1 MKCEEVD
8 TLLIDYLDRKLQD
21 SQVKEIEKHL
31 ESCEKCLESMM
42 EMQKVLKALSNEEME
57 IPPDSLRINFYH
69 MLHGEINKR
78 EYQNSIIP
86 VHVAWYNR
94 PLPRIAAA
102 IALLI
107 AGTFM
112 GMLLNGG
119 SGKRNTAQQI
129 HQLQS
134 DVTDLRKAAL
144 LTMLKEESSSYR
156 IQGISYADE
165 ITTPDQNVIDALIKT
180 LNTDKSVNV
189 RLAALY
195 ALNKFS
201 DQRSVCDSLVGS
213 LSIQTEPIIQITLI
227 NILVDRK
234 EKSAAR
240 LIQQIIDNS
249 NTMKE
254 VKTVAEEGVRQLMI

>member
-42 EMQKVLKALSNEEME
+42 EMQKVLKTLTNEEME
-57 IPPDSLRINFYH
+57 LPPDSLRINFYH

-86 VHVAWYNR
+86 AHIPWYNK
-94 PLPRIAAA
+94 PVFRIAAGV
-102 IALLI
+102 ALLI
-107 AGTFM
+107 AGTFI
-112 GMLLNGG
+112 GMLMNTA
-119 SGKRNTAQQI
+119 SGKQNTAQQI
-129 HQLQS
+129 HQLQQ
-134 DVTDLRKAAL
+134 DVTDLRKAAM

-156 IQGISYADE
+156 LQGISYAEE
-165 ITTPDQNVIDALIKT
+165 ISAPDQSVIDALLKT

-189 RLAALY
+189 RLAALF
-195 ALNKFS
+195 AINKYS
-201 DQRSVCDSLVGS
+201 DQRNVCDSLVGS

-227 NILVDRK
+227 NILVDRR

-240 LIQQIIDNS
+240 LMQQILDNS
-249 NTMKE
+249 STMKE
-254 VKTVAEEGVRQLMI
+254 VKTAAEAGVRQLMI

>member
-1 MKCEEVD
+1 
-8 TLLIDYLDRKLQD
+8 
-21 SQVKEIEKHL
+21 
-31 ESCEKCLESMM
+31 
-42 EMQKVLKALSNEEME
+42 
-57 IPPDSLRINFYH
+57 
-69 MLHGEINKR
+69 
-78 EYQNSIIP
+78 
-86 VHVAWYNR
+86 
-94 PLPRIAAA
+94 
-102 IALLI
+102 
-107 AGTFM
+107 
-112 GMLLNGG
+112 
-119 SGKRNTAQQI
+119 
-129 HQLQS
+129 
-134 DVTDLRKAAL
+134 
-144 LTMLKEESSSYR
+144 MLKEESSSYR